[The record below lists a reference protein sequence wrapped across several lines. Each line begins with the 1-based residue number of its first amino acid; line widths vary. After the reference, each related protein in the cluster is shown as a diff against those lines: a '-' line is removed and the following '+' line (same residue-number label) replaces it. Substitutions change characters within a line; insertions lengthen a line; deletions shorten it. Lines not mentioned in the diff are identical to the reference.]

1 MIIFEGYFV
10 ISYMVIYVNKK
21 VLMPHW
27 PLPTDMDGFFFS
39 NDRHIWFDIGTPLHL
54 LGLGTCN

>member
-27 PLPTDMDGFFFS
+27 PLPTDMDGFFFLM
-39 NDRHIWFDIGTPLHL
+39 IVIFDLI
-54 LGLGTCN
+54 